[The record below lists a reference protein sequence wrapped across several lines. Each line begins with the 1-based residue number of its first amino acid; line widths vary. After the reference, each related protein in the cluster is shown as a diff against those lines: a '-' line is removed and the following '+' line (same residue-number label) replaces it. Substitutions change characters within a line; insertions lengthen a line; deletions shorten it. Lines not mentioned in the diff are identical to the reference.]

1 VDLKWWP
8 VAAIGSACFVAVVVL
23 AALLP
28 MTAARERLRPL
39 ANVARLTRLP
49 EYAKVARLRSL
60 STVVTLVV
68 LTITFGAATWAA
80 ARPTGAGKDFDATH
94 PEDIMLCVGQPVTD
108 VATAEF
114 LDYFAR
120 QAADSDQTTAANQT
134 QRIGLTSVNRR
145 VVPLTRDRQY
155 AAARF
160 GEYAHPHA
168 AQSASFA
175 PTVLYTDYAVS
186 VNDVLAL
193 CISGF
198 PSFEAHSPR
207 RRSVIYLGP
216 SDLRNVGEQRAA
228 LFTAGAARDLVERAG
243 VQLNVV
249 DTAPT
254 PGSAS
259 LLALTELTGG
269 RYLVPGPETGAI
281 NQALNTIRAHTPPAH
296 SADGTVVKADS
307 WDAPVLPLAI
317 ALMSAAV
324 LSVALLMLRR

>member
-1 VDLKWWP
+1 MDLKWWP
-8 VAAIGSACFVAVVVL
+8 VAAIGLACFVAVVAL

-28 MTAARERLRPL
+28 MTAARRRLRPL

-68 LTITFGAATWAA
+68 LTAMFGAASWTA
-80 ARPTGAGKDFDATH
+80 ARPTVASNDFDAAH

-108 VATAEF
+108 AATAEL

-120 QAADSDQTTAANQT
+120 QAGTSPQR

-145 VVPLTRDRQY
+145 LVPLTRDHQY

-160 GEYAHPHA
+160 GEYTGTHA

-175 PTVLYTDYAVS
+175 PAVPYTDYATT

-193 CISGF
+193 CMSGF
-198 PSFEAHSPR
+198 PTIEKGGTH

-216 SDLRNVGEQRAA
+216 SDLRAAGDSRPA
-228 LFTAGAARDLVERAG
+228 LFTDTSVWDVAERAG
-243 VQLNVV
+243 TQLNVI
-249 DTAPT
+249 DTAPS
-254 PGSAS
+254 PASAS
-259 LLALTELTGG
+259 LVALATRSGG
-269 RYLVPGPETGAI
+269 RYLAPGRGSVVKAI
-281 NQALNTIRAHTPPAH
+281 NDIRAHTPPAH
-296 SADGTVVKADS
+296 LADGTVVTADFR
-307 WDAPVLPLAI
+307 DDPVVPLVI
-317 ALMSAAV
+317 ALLSAAV
-324 LSVALLMLRR
+324 LSVALLVLRR